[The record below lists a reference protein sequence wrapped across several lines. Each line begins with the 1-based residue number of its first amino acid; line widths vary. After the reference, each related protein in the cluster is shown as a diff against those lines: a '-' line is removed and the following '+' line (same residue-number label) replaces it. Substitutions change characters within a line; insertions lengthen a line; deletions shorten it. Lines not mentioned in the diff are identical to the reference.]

1 MIYTGKPRHRPDK
14 FTWRRPGP
22 RGARGAMAAV
32 MVVSFMVDGDDGTDE
47 GQETPRIMSR
57 VT

>member
-1 MIYTGKPRHRPDK
+1 
-14 FTWRRPGP
+14 
-22 RGARGAMAAV
+22 MAAV

-57 VT
+57 VAS